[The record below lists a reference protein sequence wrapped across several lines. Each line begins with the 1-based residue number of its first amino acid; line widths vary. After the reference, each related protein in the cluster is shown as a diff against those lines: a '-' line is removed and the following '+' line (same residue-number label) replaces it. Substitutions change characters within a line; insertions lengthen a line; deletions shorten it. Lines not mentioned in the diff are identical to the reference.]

1 MMASLMMMTSTR
13 TRVTIISLS
22 IDKGKIFLSLTF
34 FHHFLILY
42 ILYCLQLQ
50 CYKNSVCLVL
60 CLALQLQLIEFSKGG
75 AAMHD
80 SVVLDLCTCWDRI
93 FQHFSNIS
101 QSCVDWFPLIIGVF
115 DSRNLRKLRTCFPRY
130 HNLPIPVILISCSV
144 SDCIIN
150 NLIKD

>member
-1 MMASLMMMTSTR
+1 MMPSLMMMTSTR
-13 TRVTIISLS
+13 AGVTTIRLS

-101 QSCVDWFPLIIGVF
+101 QSCVSCVYITPPPLLHCMHGIPNQTF
-115 DSRNLRKLRTCFPRY
+115 QAPKL
-130 HNLPIPVILISCSV
+130 LIF
-144 SDCIIN
+144 
-150 NLIKD
+150 LY

>member
-1 MMASLMMMTSTR
+1 MMPSLMMMTSTR
-13 TRVTIISLS
+13 AGVTTIRLS

-101 QSCVDWFPLIIGVF
+101 QSCVICQRKIKEGLLIFFAYNAKRFHYFI
-115 DSRNLRKLRTCFPRY
+115 
-130 HNLPIPVILISCSV
+130 ILIR
-144 SDCIIN
+144 
-150 NLIKD
+150 

>member
-1 MMASLMMMTSTR
+1 MMPSLMMMTSTR
-13 TRVTIISLS
+13 AGVTTIRLS

-101 QSCVDWFPLIIGVF
+101 QSCVRMTTSLVWLKIMCRVAALEIHRTKTVCCVKICFVT
-115 DSRNLRKLRTCFPRY
+115 KL
-130 HNLPIPVILISCSV
+130 
-144 SDCIIN
+144 
-150 NLIKD
+150 

>member
-1 MMASLMMMTSTR
+1 MMPSLMMMTSTR
-13 TRVTIISLS
+13 AGVTTIRLS

-101 QSCVDWFPLIIGVF
+101 QSCVEH
-115 DSRNLRKLRTCFPRY
+115 SRNFKGSQIIIYSYPARSPVY
-130 HNLPIPVILISCSV
+130 HFALCRFSHCLSV
-144 SDCIIN
+144 CR
-150 NLIKD
+150 